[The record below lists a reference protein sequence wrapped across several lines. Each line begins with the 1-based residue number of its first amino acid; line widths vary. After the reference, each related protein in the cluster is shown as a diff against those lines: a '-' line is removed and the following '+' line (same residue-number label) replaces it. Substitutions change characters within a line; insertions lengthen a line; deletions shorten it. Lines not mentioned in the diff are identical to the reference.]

1 MLTLRVVGWG
11 FLTGLLAAGGL
22 AVADGTLNN
31 GYMFGLQTAVIG
43 VPLGG
48 AMLVM
53 AFLMS
58 LLSYWLAQKGMLA
71 GLRRYLLASA
81 VFTGPA
87 GMACGLASVA
97 IWAAAGRP
105 WFP

>member
-1 MLTLRVVGWG
+1 MVLWG

-31 GYMFGLQTAVIG
+31 GYMFGLQTALVG

-48 AMLVM
+48 ALLVI

-71 GLRRYLLASA
+71 TLRRYLLASA
-81 VFTGPA
+81 IFTGPA
-87 GMACGLASVA
+87 GMAMGLASMA